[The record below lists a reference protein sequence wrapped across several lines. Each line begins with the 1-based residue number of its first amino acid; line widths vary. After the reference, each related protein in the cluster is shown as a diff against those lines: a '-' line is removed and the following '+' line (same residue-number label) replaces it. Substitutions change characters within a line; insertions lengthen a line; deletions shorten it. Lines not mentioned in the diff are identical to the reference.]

1 MDPQYSMNP
10 EIRRMMAR
18 YLGQPEPQD
27 DPTPSQQGT
36 VEQAQVGNQSDG
48 TNEFVDK
55 GAAATATN
63 IANPPGLVSDV
74 ELAFKY
80 EELPPMFKEG
90 GIGYG
95 IIVERSKTGR
105 KTYQL
110 NPYLRQKDA
119 KVFGH
124 NDIVV
129 GAWFA
134 NRLIALVRG
143 AHGVNIKGIHG
154 SDQGAFSIVVAND
167 YKDFNEDH
175 GDRLFY
181 SAANSSLS
189 TDQQQPESSG
199 GAKALKMSL
208 ETGLPVR
215 VLRSGG
221 AKSQNEWLPVCGI
234 RYDGLYRVTGV
245 REKTNAIGG
254 LYEQFI
260 LDREPNQPPLG
271 TIRLISPTPQEQQDF
286 AEFKQL

>member
-1 MDPQYSMNP
+1 
-10 EIRRMMAR
+10 
-18 YLGQPEPQD
+18 
-27 DPTPSQQGT
+27 
-36 VEQAQVGNQSDG
+36 
-48 TNEFVDK
+48 
-55 GAAATATN
+55 
-63 IANPPGLVSDV
+63 
-74 ELAFKY
+74 
-80 EELPPMFKEG
+80 MFKEG

-134 NRLIALVRG
+134 NRLIALVCG
-143 AHGVNIKGIHG
+143 AHGVNMRGIHG

-167 YKDFNEDH
+167 YKDFNQDE
-175 GDRLFY
+175 GDRLYY
-181 SAANSSLS
+181 SAANSQLS

-221 AKSQNEWLPVCGI
+221 AKSENRWLPVCGI

-245 REKTNAIGG
+245 REKTNAIGEYLHLLKFVKLVYQNDNTNYHAGG

-260 LDREPNQPPLG
+260 LDREPNQPPLEAL
-271 TIRLISPTPQEQQDF
+271 RLASPTPQEQQDF